1 MVKKLAKKVTDKV
14 NVDNENGARKRLIEE
29 LFYDFNRSQAQVY
42 WINLVRG
49 IFFGFGTVLGG
60 TLLVAIVV
68 WVLSQFVD
76 WFPFIGDFIQQI
88 INSVQS
94 AK

>member
-1 MVKKLAKKVTDKV
+1 MVKKLARKVATRV

-68 WVLSQFVD
+68 WLLSQFVD

-88 INSVQS
+88 INSVQA

>member
-29 LFYDFNRSQAQVY
+29 LFYDFNHSQIQVY